1 MSTLEIFPQAI
12 GKYSFDYESIIK
24 IKDICFK
31 IVKENSFSK
40 NKDSNNLYHYCN
52 TNQENLLDLEQFK
65 WFEEKI
71 SKLAIDYIENTL
83 GYELKDGVVIT
94 DCWMNI
100 CRNNGDKFLHNHGNS
115 FISGTYY
122 VNYNPDVHGK
132 LKFQNQNMMSGVNS
146 SPYMELTIKKNTKY
160 NSGGAIMNY
169 NEGDVL
175 FWQSHLIHGYSG
187 NNSDDRISISFN
199 IMPRY
204 FYNNSYSFKV
214 VRE

>member
-1 MSTLEIFPQAI
+1 MSVIEIFPYAI
-12 GKYSFDYESIIK
+12 GKYSFDYESRTK
-24 IKDICFK
+24 IKDTCLK
-31 IVKENSFSK
+31 ILEESTFSK

-52 TNQENLLDLEQFK
+52 SNKENLLDLEQFN

-71 SKLAIDYIENTL
+71 SKLAVDYIENTL

-94 DCWMNI
+94 DCWMNL
-100 CRNNGDKFLHNHGNS
+100 CQNNGDQFLHNHGNS

-122 VNYNPDVHGK
+122 VNFNPDVHGR
-132 LKFQNQNMMSGVNS
+132 LKFQNQNMMPEMNA
-146 SPYMELTIKKNTKY
+146 SPFIELTIKKNTKY
-160 NSGGAIMNY
+160 NSGGAMMNY

-175 FWQSHLIHGYSG
+175 FWQSHLIHGYDG
-187 NNSDDRISISFN
+187 NSSDNRISISFN

>member
-12 GKYSFDYESIIK
+12 GKYSFDYESRIK
-24 IKDICFK
+24 IKDICLK
-31 IVKENSFSK
+31 IIKENSFSK

-52 TNQENLLDLEQFK
+52 TNHENLLDLKEFD

-71 SKLAIDYIENTL
+71 SNLAADYIENTL
-83 GYELKDGVVIT
+83 GYELKDGVVII
-94 DCWMNI
+94 DCWMNL
-100 CRNNGDKFLHNHGNS
+100 CQSNGDQFLHNHGNS
-115 FISGTYY
+115 FVSGTYY
-122 VNYNPDVHGK
+122 VNFNPDIHGK
-132 LKFQNQNMMSGVNS
+132 LKFQNQNTTSGMHT
-146 SPYMELTIKKNTKY
+146 SPYIELTVKKNTKY

-175 FWQSHLIHGYSG
+175 FWQSHLIHGYDG
-187 NNSDDRISISFN
+187 NNSDNRVSISFN

-214 VRE
+214 VRG

>member
-1 MSTLEIFPQAI
+1 MSTLEIFPEAI
-12 GKYSFDYESIIK
+12 GKYSFDYESRIK
-24 IKDICFK
+24 IKDLCFDIIK
-31 IVKENSFSK
+31 RNSFSK

-52 TNQENLLDLEQFK
+52 TNKENLLNLEQFK

-71 SKLAIDYIENTL
+71 STFAADYIENIL

-94 DCWMNI
+94 DCWMNL
-100 CRNNGDKFLHNHGNS
+100 CQNNGDQFLHNHGNS

-122 VNYNPDVHGK
+122 VNFNPDVHGK
-132 LKFQNQNMMSGVNS
+132 LKFQNKNMMSGMNS
-146 SPYMELTIKKNTKY
+146 APYLELTIKKNTKY

-187 NNSDDRISISFN
+187 NNSDNRISISFN
-199 IMPRY
+199 IMPKH

>member
-1 MSTLEIFPQAI
+1 MSTLEIFPEAI
-12 GKYSFDYESIIK
+12 GKYSFDYESRIK
-24 IKDICFK
+24 IKDLCFDIIK
-31 IVKENSFSK
+31 RNSFSK

-52 TNQENLLDLEQFK
+52 TNKENLLNLEQFK

-71 SKLAIDYIENTL
+71 STFAADYIENIL

-94 DCWMNI
+94 DCWMNL
-100 CRNNGDKFLHNHGNS
+100 CQNNGDQFLHNHGNS

-122 VNYNPDVHGK
+122 VNFNPDVHGK
-132 LKFQNQNMMSGVNS
+132 LKFQNKNMMSGMNS
-146 SPYMELTIKKNTKY
+146 APYLELTIKKNTKY

-175 FWQSHLIHGYSG
+175 LWQSHLIHGYSG
-187 NNSDDRISISFN
+187 NNSDNRISISFN
-199 IMPRY
+199 IMPKH

>member
-1 MSTLEIFPQAI
+1 MSTLEIFPEAI
-12 GKYSFDYESIIK
+12 GKYSFDYESRIK
-24 IKDICFK
+24 IKDLCFDIIK
-31 IVKENSFSK
+31 RNSFSK

-52 TNQENLLDLEQFK
+52 TNKENLLNLDQFK

-71 SKLAIDYIENTL
+71 STFAADYIENIL

-94 DCWMNI
+94 DCWMNL
-100 CRNNGDKFLHNHGNS
+100 CQNNGDQFLHNHGNS

-122 VNYNPDVHGK
+122 VNFNPDVHGK
-132 LKFQNQNMMSGVNS
+132 LKFQNKNMMSGMNS
-146 SPYMELTIKKNTKY
+146 APYLELTIKKNTKY

-187 NNSDDRISISFN
+187 NNSDNRISISFN
-199 IMPRY
+199 IMPKH